1 MKTFEELF
9 TELSAKAAEDTE
21 GSLTVDELN
30 KGTHFIGKKILEEA
44 GETWT
49 AAEYE
54 GAARTAEE
62 MSQLIYH
69 VQVMMIKKGISLEDL
84 YKFL

>member
-1 MKTFEELF
+1 MKSFEELF
-9 TELSAKAAEDTE
+9 TELSAKAQQGTE

-84 YKFL
+84 YKYL

>member
-9 TELSAKAAEDTE
+9 TELSAKAAEGTE

-49 AAEYE
+49 AAE
-54 GAARTAEE
+54 
-62 MSQLIYH
+62 
-69 VQVMMIKKGISLEDL
+69 
-84 YKFL
+84 

>member
-49 AAEYE
+49 AAEY
-54 GAARTAEE
+54 
-62 MSQLIYH
+62 
-69 VQVMMIKKGISLEDL
+69 
-84 YKFL
+84 